1 MAHILFS
8 HYVYPQYDMP
18 QERHDGRI
26 RLSIFLIAGECVGL
40 PALVWAL
47 HVLYGHHK
55 SGGRISALVIM
66 LLLCDLLEL
75 LLNPYIVTKLLQ
87 DDHCW
92 KTSSTCRTFTSLW
105 SGSMICG
112 LHLQQVVALENTLSL
127 RHPHCSAQAFFNS
140 CSIITSII
148 TSIIA
153 FIFFF
158 LYPLLCVLV
167 SKRHTELNKSEVN
180 I

>member
-1 MAHILFS
+1 MAHVLIS
-8 HYVYPQYDMP
+8 RYAYPQYDMP
-18 QERHDGRI
+18 QECQAGKI
-26 RLSIFLIAGECVGL
+26 RLSIFLITAECVGL

-47 HVLYGHHK
+47 RVLYGHHK
-55 SGGRISALVIM
+55 SGGRVSALVIM

-87 DDHCW
+87 DDYCW
-92 KTSSTCRTFTSLW
+92 ETSSTWRTFTSLW
-105 SGSMICG
+105 SVSMICG
-112 LHLQQVVALENTLSL
+112 LHLQQVVVLEGAISL
-127 RHPHCSAQAFFNS
+127 RHPHCSDQAFFNS

-148 TSIIA
+148 VLIC
-153 FIFFF
+153 FF
-158 LYPLLCVLV
+158 LYPLLCVIL